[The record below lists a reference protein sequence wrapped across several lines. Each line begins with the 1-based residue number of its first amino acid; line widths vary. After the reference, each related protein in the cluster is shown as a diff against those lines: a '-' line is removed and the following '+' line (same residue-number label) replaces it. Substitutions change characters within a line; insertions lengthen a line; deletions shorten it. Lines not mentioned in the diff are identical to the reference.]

1 MAKEKDPAFLFYSKD
16 WIEGTAEF
24 MPNEKGVFIDL
35 LAHQHQKTGLP
46 TDLNRLARLVGLS
59 LLEFSEIWKVIG
71 DKFIEVDGR
80 FFNKRLLKVMNERGE
95 KGKKNTIIGIFSG
108 ILRKEKPTKKE
119 YNFIKNAFNADD
131 FMQFDSERLSERI
144 SEWYKERLKS
154 IVNENE
160 DVNEDKD
167 ENTTVNIIDLE
178 FEKFWNLYDKKVG
191 DKEKIKNKFLSLSS
205 NEKEKI
211 FQHLPLYKQST
222 PDKKFRKDPSTYLNN
237 KSWNDEII
245 TSQNNKNGQQKFTH
259 ENLLEAAVNAGAIH
273 LKP

>member
-59 LLEFSEIWKVIG
+59 LSEFTEIWKVISE
-71 DKFIEVDGR
+71 KFTEVDGR
-80 FFNKRLLKVMNERGE
+80 FFNNRLLKVMNERGE

-108 ILRKEKPTKKE
+108 ILRKEKPSKKE
-119 YNFIKNAFNADD
+119 YNFIKNSFNAED

-160 DVNEDKD
+160 DGNEDEIKT
-167 ENTTVNIIDLE
+167 EYEIIDIA
-178 FEKFWNLYDKKVG
+178 FQKFWNLYDKKVG
-191 DKEKIKNKFLSLSS
+191 DKEKVKTKFLALKP
-205 NEKEKI
+205 EDKEKI
-211 FQHLPLYKQST
+211 FEHLPAYILST
-222 PDKKFRKDPSTYLNN
+222 PDKKFRKDPATYLNN
-237 KSWNDEII
+237 KAWNDEII
-245 TSQNNKNGQQKFTH
+245 IPTFNKKNNEPRIYTAEDFKD
-259 ENLLEAAVNAGAIH
+259 
-273 LKP
+273 

>member
-24 MPNEKGVFIDL
+24 MPSEKGVFVDL

-59 LLEFSEIWKVIG
+59 VAEFTEIWKVVG
-71 DKFIEVDGR
+71 EKFTEVDGR
-80 FFNKRLLKVMNERGE
+80 FFNKRMLKVMSERSE

-119 YNFIKNAFNADD
+119 YNFIKNAFIADD
-131 FMQFDSERLSERI
+131 FMQIDSERLSERI

-167 ENTTVNIIDLE
+167 ENTTVNIIDVV
-178 FEKFWNLYDKKVG
+178 FEKFWDLYDKKVG
-191 DKEKIKNKFLSLSS
+191 NKEKVKAKFLSLKQE
-205 NEKEKI
+205 EKEKI
-211 FQHLPLYKQST
+211 FEHLPDYIYST
-222 PDKKFRKDPSTYLNN
+222 PDKKFRKDPATYLNN

-245 TSQNNKNGQQKFTH
+245 IPTYKIKNNEPRVYTPEDFQD
-259 ENLLEAAVNAGAIH
+259 
-273 LKP
+273 